1 MLAVKENRQNQFQ
14 KNTVSYLRK
23 KKNGREHNLTSFLE
37 EHIVMTFIK
46 AWGKGKILFQKFMV
60 LSWLIMTTT
69 QINVF
74 YLNLRD

>member
-1 MLAVKENRQNQFQ
+1 
-14 KNTVSYLRK
+14 
-23 KKNGREHNLTSFLE
+23 
-37 EHIVMTFIK
+37 MTFIK

-60 LSWLIMTTT
+60 LSWLIMTAT